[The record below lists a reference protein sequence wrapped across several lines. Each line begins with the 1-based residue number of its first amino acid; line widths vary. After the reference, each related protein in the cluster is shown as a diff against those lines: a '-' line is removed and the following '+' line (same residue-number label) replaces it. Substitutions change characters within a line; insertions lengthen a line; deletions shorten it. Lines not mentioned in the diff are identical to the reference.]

1 MTYGFILSWFAV
13 MFPLVSSPGPANI
26 VFAASGASFGV
37 KKSIPLML
45 GVECVFFIKSVV
57 IGFGL
62 GTLLEKNP
70 NIFSTI
76 QLLGAVYLF
85 YLAYSFLKP
94 VLKDKITESKKL
106 GFTDGII
113 IQFFNIKGWMLI
125 ILMFSLFGAEVSSY
139 NKETTVMLLIVML
152 TVLNLFTHLVWI
164 SSSAFIVKTFCKGQ
178 NKKLQGIL
186 FSLSLTLVGIWFLW
200 DNILFKQ

>member
-1 MTYGFILSWFAV
+1 MIYAFILSWFAV

-45 GVECVFFIKSVV
+45 GVEFVYFVKSVV

-62 GTLLEKNP
+62 GTLLESNP
-70 NIFSTI
+70 SVLNIL
-76 QLLGAVYLF
+76 QLFGASYLF

-94 VLKDKITESKKL
+94 VMKNEIKKVKKL
-106 GFTDGII
+106 GFTDGIM
-113 IQFFNIKGWMLI
+113 IQFFNVKGWMLL
-125 ILMFSLFGAEVSSY
+125 ILMFSLFSTALPSLGQ
-139 NKETTVMLLIVML
+139 ETTVILLVFMLA
-152 TVLNLFTHLVWI
+152 VLNLCTHLVWI
-164 SSSAFIVKTFCKGQ
+164 FSSSYIVKAFGNKT

-186 FSLSLTLVGIWFLW
+186 FSLSLFCVGLWFIW
-200 DNILFKQ
+200 DSILFK